1 MQLSSQ
7 SGSSVFFF
15 CAFALCLLVS
25 TSCKELI
32 NQPTHIKLAHTLS
45 TDHSVHKAMVFMA
58 DKVKEKSDGKLLL
71 DVYHSGQLGSESE
84 CLELLQIGSLGITKV
99 SAAVMEGFAPSYKV
113 LGLPYVFMS
122 KEHSHRVLDGDIG
135 RQILNDGEKSW
146 LRGLCFYDAGSRSFY
161 TRSKPIEKPEDLKGQ
176 KIRVMK
182 SIISN
187 RMITSLGGAPMP
199 ISWGELYTALQ
210 QGVVDGAE
218 NNPPSFY
225 LSKHFEVCKY
235 YSINEHTTIP
245 DVLLISTRIWETL
258 TEDEKRWLT
267 EAAEESVPVQR
278 VLWEQSE
285 MESLRE
291 LEKAGVEIIYPE
303 KEPFANK
310 VAAMLD
316 AFKNDPVV
324 YPLIQDIQ
332 AME

>member
-1 MQLSSQ
+1 MSKFRKMSNWKYHLYLVWVFVLLSSCEQ
-7 SGSSVFFF
+7 
-15 CAFALCLLVS
+15 LH
-25 TSCKELI
+25 
-32 NQPTHIKLAHTLS
+32 QPTRIKLAHTLS
-45 TDHSVHKAMVFMA
+45 PDHSVHKAMVYMA
-58 DKVKEKSDGKLLL
+58 ERVYEKSKGEMVI

-113 LGLPYVFMS
+113 LGLPYVLMS
-122 KEHSHRVLDGDIG
+122 KEHSHAVLDGEVG
-135 RQILNDGEKSW
+135 KQILRDGEEAW

-161 TRSKPIEKPEDLKGQ
+161 TKNRPINHPDDLRGQ

-225 LSKHFEVCKY
+225 LSKHYEVCKY
-235 YSINEHTTIP
+235 YSINEHTMIP
-245 DVLLISTRIWETL
+245 DVLLISTRIWNTL
-258 TEDEKRWLT
+258 SDQEKKWLT

-278 VLWEQSE
+278 KLWEESE
-285 MESLRE
+285 SESLRE
-291 LEKAGVEIIYPE
+291 LEKAGVEISYPD
-303 KEPFANK
+303 KEPFAK
-310 VAAMLD
+310 RVEGMYD

-324 YPLIQDIQ
+324 YPLIQKIQ
-332 AME
+332 ALQ